1 MISLIMISL
10 GLKYVTM
17 KLKNLFYIPAIIFLT
32 LSGCGETETTKTANS
47 GIKIRLS
54 SDSSSVELYN
64 IPLNI
69 TEELREDS
77 METEQWKD
85 FFAVY
90 EETSDQEMRD
100 FQTAIDGVYT
110 VSDSLVEFIPTNGFA
125 KGKAYFS
132 RCYTKDI
139 LEEPEDII
147 SKRDLSSADGYLEFR
162 FTID

>member
-1 MISLIMISL
+1 
-10 GLKYVTM
+10 M
-17 KLKNLFYIPAIIFLT
+17 KLTNLFYISTIILLT
-32 LSGCGETETTKTANS
+32 LSRCGETETKKTANS

-64 IPLNI
+64 IPLNVA
-69 TEELREDS
+69 EELRADS
-77 METEQWKD
+77 MEADRWKD

-90 EETSDQEMRD
+90 EETSDREMRD
-100 FQTAIDGVYT
+100 FQTAIDGSYT
-110 VSDSLVEFIPTNGFA
+110 VNDSLIEFIPTKSFT

-147 SKRDLSSADGYLEFR
+147 SSRDLSPTDGFLEFR
-162 FTID
+162 FKID

>member
-1 MISLIMISL
+1 
-10 GLKYVTM
+10 M
-17 KLKNLFYIPAIIFLT
+17 KLKNLFYIPAIILLT
-32 LSGCGETETTKTANS
+32 LSGCGGTETTKTANS

-69 TEELREDS
+69 TEELRADS
-77 METEQWKD
+77 MEVDRWKD

-90 EETSDQEMRD
+90 EETSEQEMRD
-100 FQTAIDGVYT
+100 FQTAIDGSYT
-110 VSDSLVEFIPTNGFA
+110 VHDSLVEFIPSNGFA
-125 KGKAYFS
+125 KGKDYFS

-147 SKRDLSSADGYLEFR
+147 SKRDLSPADGYLEFR

>member
-1 MISLIMISL
+1 
-10 GLKYVTM
+10 M
-17 KLKNLFYIPAIIFLT
+17 KLKNLFYISAIIFLT
-32 LSGCGETETTKTANS
+32 LSGCREKETVKTANS

-54 SDSSSVELYN
+54 PDSSSVELYN

-69 TEELREDS
+69 AEELRKDS
-77 METEQWKD
+77 MENDRWKD

-90 EETSDQEMRD
+90 EETTDKEMRD
-100 FQTAIDGVYT
+100 FQTAMDGAYT
-110 VSDSLVEFIPTNGFA
+110 VKNSLVEFIPAISFK

-147 SKRDLSSADGYLEFR
+147 SKRELSSTGGFLEYK
-162 FTID
+162 FTVK

>member
-1 MISLIMISL
+1 
-10 GLKYVTM
+10 M
-17 KLKNLFYIPAIIFLT
+17 KLKNLFYIPAIILLT
-32 LSGCGETETTKTANS
+32 LSGCGQTETTKTANS

-54 SDSSSVELYN
+54 SDSSSVELHN

-69 TEELREDS
+69 TEELRADS
-77 METEQWKD
+77 MEADRWKD

-90 EETSDQEMRD
+90 EETSDKEMRD
-100 FQTAIDGVYT
+100 FQSAIDGDYT
-110 VSDSLVEFIPTNGFA
+110 VKDSLVEFIPAKGFT

-147 SKRDLSSADGYLEFR
+147 SKRDLSPADGYLEFR
-162 FTID
+162 FKID

>member
-1 MISLIMISL
+1 
-10 GLKYVTM
+10 M
-17 KLKNLFYIPAIIFLT
+17 KLKNLFYIPVIILLT
-32 LSGCGETETTKTANS
+32 IFGCGHKETTKTANS

-54 SDSSSVELYN
+54 SDSTSVELYN

-69 TEELREDS
+69 TEELQADS
-77 METEQWKD
+77 MEADQWKD

-90 EETSDQEMRD
+90 EETSDKEMRD
-100 FQTAIDGVYT
+100 FQSAIDGSYT
-110 VSDSLVEFIPTNGFA
+110 VKDSLVEFIPAKGFE

-147 SKRDLSSADGYLEFR
+147 SKRELSSTDGFLEYK
-162 FTID
+162 FTIK